1 MYYIIG
7 LCFRYRVIPLS
18 SPLCLNALNSTP
30 TMIITLY
37 MSSSLR
43 LFRMI
48 QRMARESH
56 TVASSTSIQNYWLW
70 AEMRLSDSYMALQ
83 NRFKQCSTSHV
94 PHAALQRNLV
104 VMAQHTQGTAVG

>member
-1 MYYIIG
+1 
-7 LCFRYRVIPLS
+7 
-18 SPLCLNALNSTP
+18 
-30 TMIITLY
+30 
-37 MSSSLR
+37 
-43 LFRMI
+43 
-48 QRMARESH
+48 MARESH